1 MQAKTHDHTY
11 KRYDKELQKLREQ
24 VARMGDH
31 VSQQL
36 NLLLNHLESADKE
49 SFEEIIEN
57 DVSINGMEVKASK
70 TVIRLLA
77 KRAPM
82 GSDLRLII
90 ASSRT
95 VTELERIGDEVV
107 SMAKTLMAD
116 GELGVCKGASVA
128 EALEALIASSMNLL
142 DRALLASQNDDESSA
157 RALLDEDVRKGGH
170 FHNQAEELEKCV
182 KEHYETT
189 QHSFQAALLLN
200 ALTRISSH
208 ISNICE
214 HIVFYITGE
223 DIRHQDEINSD

>member
-128 EALEALIASSMNLL
+128 EALEALIASSILFIAFPTPSL
-142 DRALLASQNDDESSA
+142 RPADLAGLLA
-157 RALLDEDVRKGGH
+157 KG
-170 FHNQAEELEKCV
+170 F
-182 KEHYETT
+182 
-189 QHSFQAALLLN
+189 
-200 ALTRISSH
+200 
-208 ISNICE
+208 
-214 HIVFYITGE
+214 
-223 DIRHQDEINSD
+223 